1 MKMSKNIF
9 EKASRLGLRFK
20 SEVGDLTVENLWNL
34 PLSSPK
40 QNTDIQR
47 VARIVKRELDDVE
60 YDITGL
66 QTNVQSENSLR
77 LEILEHIVSVRQ
89 SEIKQ
94 REISIANSQKLA
106 KLDEI
111 IASKADNE
119 LTQKSIEELMA
130 MRDELI

>member
-1 MKMSKNIF
+1 MSKNIF

-66 QTNVQSENSLR
+66 QTNVQSENNLR